1 MVLRCDPLWKWT
13 NVYMDLQQR
22 RSHVFQDCGL
32 PVQVALRN
40 TAEERLSFEELDCG
54 HGHQTYCVRLLD
66 YMPGVTVSESAVT
79 QEDLYDVGRMGAALS
94 RAMLKIEHPN
104 LDVLNLSAN
113 KAWDIG
119 HIHLVEQYLSV
130 MDGDPV
136 QDIIKEVIQGI
147 KSQVLPKLGSFPTG
161 ITHGDFSDQNI
172 LVSPVGNGHHKVSGI
187 IDFTFLCRKCFVNEV
202 AVSIAYLMVENPSP
216 LNVGG
221 AVLAGWESLI
231 PLSDDER
238 DCLFLLVLGRLCQS
252 LVYGRHNSLQSSE
265 NKDYFLTK
273 SLWQQAVKELGLEGK
288 VTHKQVSKKWEN
300 LKKRYKDLR
309 DPKTGSGTDSGEK
322 TASNWPYYAVLHA
335 VLGGRPAVD
344 PPVVVASFRPAEDPT
359 ALLMAIVN
367 PDETPSEDTQ
377 LGSASSAPSTRKRKR
392 TDSQRILDFLQAES
406 DKEQRR
412 HEESEEKTLRFLSLF
427 ERMVEKL

>member
-1 MVLRCDPLWKWT
+1 MDKVAIYKPELTPQQAADLIQRLYGLTTKEITRFPSYYDQNFCIKTTSDSTFVLKIT
-13 NVYMDLQQR
+13 NSLDSNKTRLLEVQTQAL
-22 RSHVFQDCGL
+22 SFLQDCGL

-265 NKDYFLTK
+265 NKDYFLVTARNGFK
-273 SLWQQAVKELGLEGK
+273 ILNELWTLGKQK
-288 VTHKQVSKKWEN
+288 VEQIWF
-300 LKKRYKDLR
+300 
-309 DPKTGSGTDSGEK
+309 
-322 TASNWPYYAVLHA
+322 LHA
-335 VLGGRPAVD
+335 NKMSRD
-344 PPVVVASFRPAEDPT
+344 
-359 ALLMAIVN
+359 M
-367 PDETPSEDTQ
+367 
-377 LGSASSAPSTRKRKR
+377 
-392 TDSQRILDFLQAES
+392 
-406 DKEQRR
+406 KEQ
-412 HEESEEKTLRFLSLF
+412 
-427 ERMVEKL
+427 

>member
-1 MVLRCDPLWKWT
+1 MNMAPTLGSESYKWT
-13 NVYMDLQQR
+13 TEKTFALINYRAANEANFLKTK
-22 RSHVFQDCGL
+22 FQ
-32 PVQVALRN
+32 
-40 TAEERLSFEELDCG
+40 
-54 HGHQTYCVRLLD
+54 
-66 YMPGVTVSESAVT
+66 
-79 QEDLYDVGRMGAALS
+79 
-94 RAMLKIEHPN
+94 
-104 LDVLNLSAN
+104 
-113 KAWDIG
+113 
-119 HIHLVEQYLSV
+119 
-130 MDGDPV
+130 
-136 QDIIKEVIQGI
+136 
-147 KSQVLPKLGSFPTG
+147 
-161 ITHGDFSDQNI
+161 
-172 LVSPVGNGHHKVSGI
+172 
-187 IDFTFLCRKCFVNEV
+187 
-202 AVSIAYLMVENPSP
+202 
-216 LNVGG
+216 
-221 AVLAGWESLI
+221 
-231 PLSDDER
+231 
-238 DCLFLLVLGRLCQS
+238 
-252 LVYGRHNSLQSSE
+252 
-265 NKDYFLTK
+265 TK

-322 TASNWPYYAVLHA
+322 TASNWPYYAALHA

-377 LGSASSAPSTRKRKR
+377 LGSASSAPSTRSASPAPSSNNPPSSPTPSSSSSCHNTPTPRKRKR